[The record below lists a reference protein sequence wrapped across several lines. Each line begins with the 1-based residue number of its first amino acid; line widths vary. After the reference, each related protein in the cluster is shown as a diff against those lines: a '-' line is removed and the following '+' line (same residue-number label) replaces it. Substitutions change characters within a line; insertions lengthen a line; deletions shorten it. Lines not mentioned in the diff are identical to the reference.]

1 MTETIKELHPVARK
15 PHRCDWCGGI
25 IEKGEQYVRH
35 TLKYENE
42 PPYDWC
48 SHKDCDEIVGVL
60 DMSQVCADN
69 DGISADDFSE
79 IVSDAYYWLIEDKE
93 PQPQRDLHE
102 KVKYVLEHQDE
113 LKK

>member
-25 IEKGEQYVRH
+25 IEKGEEYVRN
-35 TLKYENE
+35 TLKYDNE
-42 PPYDWC
+42 APYDWC
-48 SHKDCDEIVGVL
+48 SHKDCEEIVRVL
-60 DMSQVCADN
+60 DMSQVCADS
-69 DGISADDFSE
+69 DGISADDFEE
-79 IVSDAYYWLIEDKE
+79 IVYDAYLFLIETKE
-93 PQPQRDLHE
+93 LQPMRDLHD

>member
-48 SHKDCDEIVGVL
+48 SHKDCDARIATAFPQ
-60 DMSQVCADN
+60 MT
-69 DGISADDFSE
+69 SAR
-79 IVSDAYYWLIEDKE
+79 L
-93 PQPQRDLHE
+93 
-102 KVKYVLEHQDE
+102 
-113 LKK
+113 

>member
-42 PPYDWC
+42 QPYDWC
-48 SHKDCDEIVGVL
+48 SHKDCDEIVGV
-60 DMSQVCADN
+60 
-69 DGISADDFSE
+69 
-79 IVSDAYYWLIEDKE
+79 AYVKN
-93 PQPQRDLHE
+93 RHE
-102 KVKYVLEHQDE
+102 KETFFLCPLEESFQNFCGG
-113 LKK
+113 LMAVI